1 MVMGTFR
8 VSSMRRLKLVAP
20 VAAAALTAMVN
31 TAIAAESPPPDRA
44 HEAAA
49 VQGVAAAFVDDWN
62 RHDMK
67 SFAGLFAGDA
77 QFVNVIGLWWH
88 GRAEIQAQHEAL
100 HATRM
105 RLSHL
110 VATETVVHVL
120 RSDVAVVYMR
130 WQLTGDTGI
139 DGVTLPARRG
149 VMSLVTVEEG
159 GNWRIVSAQNTD
171 MISAQNTPSAKESV
185 HSKCVRSRLPD

>member
-67 SFAGLFAGDA
+67 
-77 QFVNVIGLWWH
+77 WWH